1 MYARVRK
8 TERIDAKSSV
18 PLYTGAESNLR
29 VWGEGKKIALLLC
42 QPKEDT
48 AGSCLK
54 KLCDLL
60 REDSEK
66 FCSNGSKRE

>member
-1 MYARVRK
+1 MPKAQFLC
-8 TERIDAKSSV
+8 TLV
-18 PLYTGAESNLR
+18 PNQISEFG
-29 VWGEGKKIALLLC
+29 VKGKRIALLLC

-60 REDSEK
+60 REDNEK
-66 FCSNGSKRE
+66 FRSNGSKRE